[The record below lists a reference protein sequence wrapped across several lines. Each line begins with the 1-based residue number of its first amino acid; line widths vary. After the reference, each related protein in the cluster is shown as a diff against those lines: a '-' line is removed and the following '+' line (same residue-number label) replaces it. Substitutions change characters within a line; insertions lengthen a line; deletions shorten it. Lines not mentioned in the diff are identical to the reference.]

1 MNSQIK
7 NYLVCVVLFFS
18 CSLMQAP
25 PCVTTFVNTANVN
38 LQLELHYS
46 DDTIDKK
53 GIALSQSYQVVN
65 FPTKIMTS
73 VIFSSTDKD
82 KNGNFYGQLH
92 QKFAAPTMN
101 VTYQISLQDVP
112 AHIVK
117 AGPGTEEF
125 KMPDS
130 QEFVC
135 KFAPVKKDDKKK

>member
-1 MNSQIK
+1 
-7 NYLVCVVLFFS
+7 
-18 CSLMQAP
+18 MQAP
-25 PCVTTFVNTANVN
+25 PFVTTFLNEAHVN
-38 LQLELHYS
+38 LHLEVHYS

-65 FPTKIMTS
+65 FPNKIIRS

-82 KNGNFYGQLH
+82 KNGNFYGQLN
-92 QKFAAPTMN
+92 QKFAAPTTN
-101 VTYQISLQDVP
+101 VTYHISLQDVP